1 MKGARTGIYL
11 RAEINMVSRALHVFH
26 YYIVHFPALT
36 RASLTIIAWA
46 NHISRPLQELLFS
59 YIFRAYRTC
68 CVLRFAFWWVP
79 RGFCNSPGGIW
90 WHFYLNLITMKIVD
104 YYKNK
109 PYLGEQF
116 IKHLI
121 TKVMHFIRGI
131 VCGGKIRN
139 NIDISLRSVQGF
151 PCREHFGGFLSEI
164 CTSVDVHEG

>member
-1 MKGARTGIYL
+1 
-11 RAEINMVSRALHVFH
+11 
-26 YYIVHFPALT
+26 
-36 RASLTIIAWA
+36 
-46 NHISRPLQELLFS
+46 
-59 YIFRAYRTC
+59 
-68 CVLRFAFWWVP
+68 
-79 RGFCNSPGGIW
+79 
-90 WHFYLNLITMKIVD
+90 MKIVH

-121 TKVMHFIRGI
+121 TKVVHFIRGI
-131 VCGGKIRN
+131 VCGGKIRK